1 MKIEV
6 CMGSSC
12 HAQGSQGVI
21 EMLKKAIAA
30 NGFGDKIEL
39 AGSICLGHCAE
50 PGANMKIDGEV
61 VTGITAENFDEFFNT
76 HIKKPLLG

>member
-12 HAQGSQGVI
+12 HAKGSQGVI